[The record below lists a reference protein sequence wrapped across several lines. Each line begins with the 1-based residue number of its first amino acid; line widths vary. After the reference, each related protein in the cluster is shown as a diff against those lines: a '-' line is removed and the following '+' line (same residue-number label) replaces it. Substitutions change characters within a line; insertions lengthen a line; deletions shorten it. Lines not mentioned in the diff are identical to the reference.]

1 MLILKLEDVLGKKVL
16 IAGEAGTGKTMLLV
30 KLLEEANAQSISDAV
45 TLIDLAPKKI
55 GEFGGRVVDY
65 LRQIGGIR
73 LLMPVNVFAPRL
85 SGKTKDEVMSLAEKN
100 REAIEPLLK
109 GFLSKPTRILF
120 INDLTIYL
128 HAGDPEL
135 LEKCIEVS
143 ETFVGTA
150 YYGTKL
156 QDDKGSGITLRE
168 RMLAERIMK
177 KVDKVIF
184 LE

>member
-1 MLILKLEDVLGKKVL
+1 MALKLDKVLGKKVL
-16 IAGEAGTGKTMLLV
+16 IAGDTGTGKTMLLV
-30 KLLEEANAQSISDAV
+30 KLLEEAIMRGLSSEV
-45 TLIDLAPKKI
+45 TLIELAPKKI
-55 GEFGGRVVDY
+55 GEFGGRVTDY
-65 LRQIGGIR
+65 LRNISGTR
-73 LLMPVNVFAPRL
+73 LLVPTDVFAPRL
-85 SGKTKDEVMSLAEKN
+85 SGKMKEEVLLLAEKN

-109 GFLSKPTRILF
+109 KFLGKPTRLLF

-135 LEKCIEVS
+135 LEKCIKVS

-156 QDDKGSGITLRE
+156 QYDKGSGITLRE
-168 RMLAERIMK
+168 RMLTEKIMK
-177 KVDKVIF
+177 KVDEVIF

>member
-1 MLILKLEDVLGKKVL
+1 
-16 IAGEAGTGKTMLLV
+16 
-30 KLLEEANAQSISDAV
+30 
-45 TLIDLAPKKI
+45 
-55 GEFGGRVVDY
+55 
-65 LRQIGGIR
+65 
-73 LLMPVNVFAPRL
+73 
-85 SGKTKDEVMSLAEKN
+85 KDEVMSLAEKN

>member
-73 LLMPVNVFAPRL
+73 LLM
-85 SGKTKDEVMSLAEKN
+85 
-100 REAIEPLLK
+100 
-109 GFLSKPTRILF
+109 
-120 INDLTIYL
+120 
-128 HAGDPEL
+128 
-135 LEKCIEVS
+135 
-143 ETFVGTA
+143 
-150 YYGTKL
+150 
-156 QDDKGSGITLRE
+156 
-168 RMLAERIMK
+168 
-177 KVDKVIF
+177 
-184 LE
+184 